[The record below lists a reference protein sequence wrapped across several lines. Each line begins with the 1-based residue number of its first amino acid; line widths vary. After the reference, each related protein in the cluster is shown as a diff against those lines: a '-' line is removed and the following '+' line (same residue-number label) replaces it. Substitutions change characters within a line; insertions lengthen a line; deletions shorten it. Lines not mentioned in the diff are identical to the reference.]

1 MKTSPSHLVRNFLK
15 AIHPPLPPTTARETR
30 KLVGVLESAFQKH
43 LDEIHPSPLTVSQGV
58 NSHDSNSIPDP
69 AHQATRAT
77 HLHLASLLAH
87 PLLQKQPATP
97 ETHQSLTA
105 TAVSEFSNVG
115 SWKAYDFA
123 LVQRCCRLYLNGL
136 KRKETVPAALRLG
149 PRLLGWYTHLSTTE
163 KCNFLADTE
172 LPPLVV
178 PVLYAD
184 DLEAEV
190 WDMLRI
196 LYERPTL
203 SKAFA
208 KSSFSVVEQSRVSSY
223 QRAEDNLISLMI
235 HQATFR
241 DSIVAGAQQFV
252 QACKYHES
260 RHPSDGHQPI
270 NLGRSWN
277 RLAQAM
283 LDRRSTSNILPE
295 LFDEIVFFGSRC
307 YQPWTWNPSFLQLY
321 HPTIPSY
328 KPLLSF
334 LEAYILQPKK
344 SPWANRG
351 KPLKTLST
359 IINDA
364 IALAESQ
371 DRPRDARKL
380 NEIKASITQSSPPLP
395 EMQAA
400 PQAKQ
405 RRPAASPDSI
415 PNFGL
420 AWT

>member
-15 AIHPPLPPTTARETR
+15 AIHPPLPPTTARETK

-43 LDEIHPSPLTVSQGV
+43 LDEIHPSPQTASSGLG
-58 NSHDSNSIPDP
+58 SHESNPIPDP

-87 PLLQKQPATP
+87 PLLQKQPAAP
-97 ETHQSLTA
+97 STHRSLTA
-105 TAVSEFSNVG
+105 TAVSEFENVG

-123 LVQRCCRLYLNGL
+123 LVQRCCRLYLDGL
-136 KRKETVPAALRLG
+136 KRKEIVPPAQRLG
-149 PRLLGWYTHLSTTE
+149 PRLLSWYTHMSTTE

-196 LYERPTL
+196 LYERPSL

-208 KSSFSVVEQSRVSSY
+208 KSSFSVVEQSRISSY
-223 QRAEDNLISLMI
+223 HRAEDNLISLMI

-241 DSIVAGAQQFV
+241 ESVVAGAQQFV

-260 RHPSDGHQPI
+260 RNPSDGNQPI

-283 LDRRSTSNILPE
+283 LDRRSTSRILPE
-295 LFDEIVFFGSRC
+295 LFDEVVFFGSRC
-307 YQPWTWNPSFLQLY
+307 FRQWAWSPSCLQLY
-321 HPTIPSY
+321 HPSVPSY
-328 KPLLSF
+328 KPLMTY
-334 LEAYILQPKK
+334 LESYTTHTKK
-344 SPWANRG
+344 SPWANKG
-351 KPLKTLST
+351 KPLKTLVT

-364 IALAESQ
+364 VALAESQ
-371 DRPRDARKL
+371 GRPRDARKL
-380 NEIKASITQSSPPLP
+380 NDIKTNLIPSSSYRP
-395 EMQAA
+395 ELQAA
-400 PQAKQ
+400 PQTKHSE
-405 RRPAASPDSI
+405 PATSSDTI
-415 PNFGL
+415 PNLGL